1 MSKHPDLFMRQN
13 SKCQTRRSKGSNES
27 ILSDLFM
34 IIALSSAMIRV
45 DENNESNIS
54 HFNP

>member
-13 SKCQTRRSKGSNES
+13 SKYQLRRSKGINES